1 VLIDYL
7 VGAAI
12 AITGMLALL
21 VFGTEIVRLNSESRD
36 RWQARSAL
44 ADFEGRWQVS
54 GEGLPLGAV
63 CQQSKPMWLVEWCES
78 SAVRS
83 LPDVTATVDD
93 AAKTVS
99 LSWRGYRKGSDHTLS
114 VTRRLSV
121 ANAR

>member
-1 VLIDYL
+1 MLIDYL

-63 CQQSKPMWLVEWCES
+63 CQQSKPMWLVEWCKS
-78 SAVRS
+78 SPVRS
-83 LPDVTATVDD
+83 LPHVTATVDD

-99 LSWRGYRKGSDHTLS
+99 LSWRGYRKGSDYTLT
-114 VTRRLSV
+114 VTRRLSI